1 MTRILYLMRHAQ
13 AEVARNQKDKL
24 RTLTQT
30 GEIEVSHL
38 GEFLKSKNIKPD
50 LMVSSTAERAHSTA
64 KILAEQLDFET
75 TKIETNDQIYS
86 ENLIEIL
93 KLINDLD
100 TQYNSVLL
108 VGHFPTIVELYNYL
122 TEKESIRAMDTAEL
136 RSLTFETDWE
146 EITAQS
152 GSPDLFYNHGDYE

>member
-13 AEVARNQKDKL
+13 AEVTRNQKDKM
-24 RTLTQT
+24 RALTQT
-30 GEIEVSHL
+30 GETEVSQL

-50 LMVSSTAERAHSTA
+50 LMMSSTAERAHSTA
-64 KILAEQLDFET
+64 KFLAEQLGIET
-75 TKIETNDQIYS
+75 IKIETKDQIYS

-93 KLINDLD
+93 KVINQLD
-100 TQYNSVLL
+100 THYNSALL
-108 VGHFPTIVELYNYL
+108 IGHFPTIVELYNYL
-122 TEKESIRAMDTAEL
+122 TEKESIRAMHTAEL